1 MGTIYQKIKGA
12 AEAKRRSF
20 VSLGSE
26 DGTVSPTKINQTL
39 VEGSKGMGK
48 KFVDHSN
55 AVMDGFNSTINEAGA
70 SFGNNIITD
79 FKNKFK
85 ADSGGDSGKDG
96 SVKTAAEKKKEADAL
111 AAAGGVEDINA
122 VLTNLGFPGGVKSP
136 AKNAKDEAA
145 EGLKGKKTRRKNPDG
160 TDAEYDYEGVAST
173 VDDVVNITKGED
185 VVGDYS
191 KEWDKEAAGGLDYA
205 DWIKVEGNKAK
216 EDKFVESKTTPGEDK
231 EVKSVEINPIDEK
244 KEETTETPG
253 TKKTYNMGWMET
265 RNTARAIRRKAMSDR
280 NTTRRN
286 ERIIKRFE
294 NSGGT
299 SDSERMAPE
308 VRGAYEHFSN
318 PDKRT
323 KFDSPISTHTGRDR
337 AATSE
342 TVVKEGPK
350 SGEGKTKINSEGV
363 ETPAG
368 YKSAAQTLTS
378 GAKYKMK
385 GSSLKRQ

>member
-39 VEGSKGMGK
+39 VSGASGMGK

-55 AVMDGFNSTINEAGA
+55 ALMDGYNSTINEAGA
-70 SFGNNIITD
+70 SFGNNLITD
-79 FKNKFK
+79 FKNEFK

-111 AAAGGVEDINA
+111 AAAGGVEDVNA

-136 AKNAKDEAA
+136 AKKTKAGGPNEKEIADALTKPGPSTTREDREGNFQNEA
-145 EGLKGKKTRRKNPDG
+145 
-160 TDAEYDYEGVAST
+160 
-173 VDDVVNITKGED
+173 GED
-185 VVGDYS
+185 IRVTD
-191 KEWDKEAAGGLDYA
+191 
-205 DWIKVEGNKAK
+205 I
-216 EDKFVESKTTPGEDK
+216 TT
-231 EVKSVEINPIDEK
+231 
-244 KEETTETPG
+244 TTPG
-253 TKKTYNMGWMET
+253 TKGVPDDYDGSGGYASKEDWAAWLETDKGKEYLQGIEGTPEKIDKSVEMKTSEEDKEEVTPGTEKTYNMGWMET

-286 ERIIKRFE
+286 KRIIKRFE
-294 NSGGT
+294 KSGGT

-308 VRGAYEHFSN
+308 VRGAYEHFSD
-318 PDKRT
+318 PDRKT
-323 KFDSPISTHTGRDR
+323 KFDSPISTHTGRNR

-342 TVVKEGPK
+342 TSTNTVQGKEGAITLDSKGEEIK
-350 SGEGKTKINSEGV
+350 SAGE
-363 ETPAG
+363 

-385 GSSLKRQ
+385 GSSLKR

>member
-55 AVMDGFNSTINEAGA
+55 AVMDGYNSTINEAGA
-70 SFGNNIITD
+70 SFGNNLITD
-79 FKNKFK
+79 FKNRFK
-85 ADSGGDSGKDG
+85 ADSGGGSGKDG

-111 AAAGGVEDINA
+111 AAENGVKPIDTVA
-122 VLTNLGFPGGVKSP
+122 DFKTPAKVKSP
-136 AKNAKDEAA
+136 ARATAADEAA
-145 EGLKGKKTRRKNPDG
+145 EGVKGTKTRRKNPDG
-160 TDAEYDYEGVAST
+160 TDTEYDYEGVAST

-191 KEWDKEAAGGLDYA
+191 TDWDEEKYGSYK
-205 DWIKVEGNKAK
+205 DWIKKPGNQAQS
-216 EDKFVESKTTPGEDK
+216 DKFMKSITTPGEDK
-231 EVKSVEINPIDEK
+231 EVKSVEINPLDEK

-253 TKKTYNMGWMET
+253 TEKTYNMGWMES
-265 RNTARAIRRKAMSDR
+265 RNASRATNVQRRQANK
-280 NTTRRN
+280 TTRKN
-286 ERIIKRFE
+286 ERLIKRFE
-294 NSGGT
+294 NAADGNNKDT
-299 SDSERMAPE
+299 KRMPPE

-323 KFDSPISTHTGRDR
+323 NFDSPISTHSGRDK

-342 TVVKEGPK
+342 TVVEEGPK
-350 SGEGKTKINSEGV
+350 SGKGKPKIDSDANPIAE
-363 ETPAG
+363 
-368 YKSAAQTLTS
+368 YKSAARTLTS

-385 GSSLKRQ
+385 GSSLKR